1 MSINLTILKNDTKI
15 VTTIEE
21 NSNLLAALK
30 QMNVY
35 IPLPCGGN
43 GKCGKCKCKVISG
56 YLEPSSFDMNHF
68 SQTEIHEGYRLL
80 CSANPSSDLS
90 IQLFSND
97 ESKFEAITYYLPSQ
111 HSATNLKIEKI
122 NLSKD
127 KTSIAQKITNL
138 NSNIHVSYDILK
150 ECSKIAD
157 EEKDSIYVTYYD
169 GNIAKISDNEE
180 SFYGIAID
188 IGTTTIGFGLV
199 DLKTSEIISN
209 ISLVNKQREYGA
221 DVITRIIRSNNGD
234 LDLLHKIIKDQ
245 LIKGILQIIT
255 SNEINKEN
263 ILNIAI
269 TGNTT
274 MLHLLLGLS
283 PRSLGAFPFTPITLD
298 LMVFDFK
305 EIFSEDLNCKV
316 TILPGISAYVG
327 ADISSGIF
335 FSQMN
340 KNPNKSFLLDIGT
353 NGEMALW
360 NGEKL
365 LCTSTAAG
373 PAFEGGNILW
383 GTGSIPGAISQVKYE
398 NGNINI
404 KTIADKPPIGIC
416 GSGIIDAVAECLI
429 NGLINK
435 RGMFN
440 NDLKSKGLVL
450 GKNLDGEEILLTQ
463 KDIKELQMGKS
474 AIRSG
479 IDSLIN
485 HFNLK
490 YEDIDTLYLA
500 GGFGYKINLE
510 NACLIGLIPREL
522 KDKIVLLGNSSLGG
536 AIKYLLQ
543 DNSKDELKEIIEI
556 SEVYEL
562 STDKDF
568 QDTFIDNFMF

>member
-556 SEVYEL
+556 SDVYEL